1 MTLHS
6 ELLERHRVRPAEA
19 VYWLLLVMV
28 IFVFPQYLAIA
39 TTVIVM
45 CLFALSLD
53 LVLGF
58 AGIVTL
64 GHAAYFGIGAYAAS
78 LIALNGWHEAISGA
92 LLAGLGAAIVAIVI
106 GPFLLLLEGLPLI
119 MVTMAIGAILFE
131 AANKAS
137 WLTGGDD
144 GLRGFDF
151 TSLLGLFAWTIYGN
165 TAYIYSLCWLFILFV
180 VTRYVVSSPFG
191 VALQGI
197 RENRVRMSLIGSP
210 VVGHLVR
217 AYVLSAFMAGIAGA
231 VYAQTNQFV
240 SLEVLST
247 DTSVDVVVMLVLG
260 GIGRLYG
267 ALIGAPVYV
276 LVKHFAAQ
284 WNPYNWMF
292 VIGALLIVAVR
303 FGHGGLLGILQTAMR
318 WLRGLPRQRSGRAT

>member
-1 MTLHS
+1 MTQRS
-6 ELLERHRVRPAEA
+6 ELLERHRFRPVEA
-19 VYWLLLVMV
+19 VYWLLLVIV
-28 IFVFPQYLAIA
+28 VFFFSRYLAIA
-39 TTVIVM
+39 TTVVVM
-45 CLFALSLD
+45 CIFALSLD

-78 LIALNGWHEAISGA
+78 LLALGGWHEAISGA
-92 LLAGLGAAIVAIVI
+92 VLAGLTAAAVALLF
-106 GPFLLLLEGLPLI
+106 GPLVLVLEGLPLI
-119 MVTMAIGAILFE
+119 MVTMAIGAILYE

-144 GLRGFDF
+144 GLRNFDF
-151 TSLLGLFAWTIYGN
+151 SPLLGMFDWDIYGY
-165 TAYIYSLCWLFILFV
+165 TAYLYALGWLLVLYI
-180 VTRYVVSSPFG
+180 VTRRVVGSPFG

-197 RENRVRMSLIGSP
+197 RENRARMRLIGSP

-217 AYVLSAFMAGIAGA
+217 AYVLSAFMAGVAGA
-231 VYAQTNQFV
+231 VYAQANQFV

-247 DTSVDVVVMLVLG
+247 NTSVDVVVMLVLG
-260 GIGRLYG
+260 GIGQLYG

-276 LVKHFAAQ
+276 LVKHFAAE

-292 VIGALLIVAVR
+292 IIGVLLIVAVR
-303 FGHGGLLGILQTAMR
+303 FGRGGLFGMLRTAANWVCNRWRGMR
-318 WLRGLPRQRSGRAT
+318 GGTP

>member
-1 MTLHS
+1 MTLYS
-6 ELLERHRVRPAEA
+6 ELLERHRVRPVEA
-19 VYWLLLVMV
+19 VYWLLLVMIV
-28 IFVFPQYLAIA
+28 FVFSHYLAIA
-39 TTVIVM
+39 TTVVVM
-45 CLFALSLD
+45 ALFALSLD

-78 LIALNGWHEAISGA
+78 LLALGGLHEAIFGA
-92 LLAGLGAAIVAIVI
+92 LLAGITAAIVALLL
-106 GPFLLLLEGLPLI
+106 GPLLLLLEGLPLI

-144 GLRGFDF
+144 GLRGFEF
-151 TSLLGLFAWTIYGN
+151 TPLLGFFDWTIFGY
-165 TAYIYSLCWLFILFV
+165 TAYFYSLAWLFVLFV
-180 VTRYVVSSPFG
+180 VARRVVGSPFG

-197 RENRVRMSLIGSP
+197 RENQVRMRLIGAP

-231 VYAQTNQFV
+231 IYAQTNQFV

-267 ALIGAPVYV
+267 GLVGAPVYV

-292 VIGALLIVAVR
+292 LIGALLIVAVR
-303 FGHGGLLGILQTAMR
+303 FGHGGLLGILSTA
-318 WLRGLPRQRSGRAT
+318 RGSVLGLGRRRTGGTK

>member
-1 MTLHS
+1 MKLQS
-6 ELLERHRVRPAEA
+6 ELLERHQFMPIEA
-19 VYWLLLVMV
+19 VYWLLLVIV
-28 IFVFPQYLAIA
+28 VFVFSDYLAIA
-39 TTVIVM
+39 ATVVIM

-64 GHAAYFGIGAYAAS
+64 GHAAYFGVGAYTAS
-78 LIALNGWHEAISGA
+78 LLALGGLHEAITGA
-92 LLAGLGAAIVAIVI
+92 ILAGLAAAAVALVL
-106 GPFLLLLEGLPLI
+106 GPFVLLLDGLPLI
-119 MVTMAIGAILFE
+119 MVTMAIGAILYE

-144 GLRGFDF
+144 GLRGFEF
-151 TSLLGLFAWTIYGN
+151 APLLGIFRWSVYGY
-165 TAYIYSLCWLFILFV
+165 TAYLYSLGWLFVLFLLTRRV
-180 VTRYVVSSPFG
+180 VGSPFG

-197 RENRVRMSLIGSP
+197 RENRARMRLIGAP

-217 AYVLSAFMAGIAGA
+217 AYVLSAFIAGIAGA
-231 VYAQTNQFV
+231 IYAQINQFV
-240 SLEVLST
+240 SLEVLSI

-260 GIGRLYG
+260 GIGQLYG
-267 ALIGAPVYV
+267 GLIGAPVYV

-292 VIGALLIVAVR
+292 IIGALLIVAVR
-303 FGHGGLLGILQTAMR
+303 FGRGGLLGFLSTAKE
-318 WLRGLPRQRSGRAT
+318 WLLRQWRKATGGAQ

>member
-1 MTLHS
+1 MTLRS
-6 ELLERHRVRPAEA
+6 ELLERHRVRPVEA
-19 VYWLLLVMV
+19 VYWLLLVIV
-28 IFVFPQYLAIA
+28 VFAFSNYLAIA
-39 TTVIVM
+39 TIVVIM

-64 GHAAYFGIGAYAAS
+64 GHAAYFGIGAYGAS
-78 LIALNGWHEAISGA
+78 LIALGGWHEAISGA
-92 LLAGLGAAIVAIVI
+92 VIAGLGAGVVALLI
-106 GPFLLLLEGLPLI
+106 GPLLLMLEGLPLI
-119 MVTMAIGAILFE
+119 MVTLAIGAILFE
-131 AANKAS
+131 AANKAG

-151 TSLLGLFAWTIYGN
+151 DPLLGVFQWTIYGY
-165 TAYIYSLCWLFILFV
+165 TAYLYSLAWLFLLFV
-180 VTRYVVSSPFG
+180 LARRVVGSPFG

-197 RENRVRMSLIGSP
+197 RENQVRMRLIGSP

-231 VYAQTNQFV
+231 IYAQTNQFV

-247 DTSVDVVVMLVLG
+247 DRSVDVVVMLVLG
-260 GIGRLYG
+260 GIGQLYG
-267 ALIGAPVYV
+267 GLIGAPVYV

-284 WNPYNWMF
+284 
-292 VIGALLIVAVR
+292 
-303 FGHGGLLGILQTAMR
+303 
-318 WLRGLPRQRSGRAT
+318 

>member
-1 MTLHS
+1 MKLHS
-6 ELLERHRVRPAEA
+6 ELLERHRFRPIEA
-19 VYWLLLVMV
+19 VYWLLLLSVV
-28 IFVFPQYLAIA
+28 FVFSQYLVIA
-39 TTVIVM
+39 TTVVIM

-58 AGIVTL
+58 AGIITL
-64 GHAAYFGIGAYAAS
+64 GHAAYFGIGAYTAS
-78 LIALNGWHEAISGA
+78 LIALGGLHEAITGAVLAGFTAAVVA
-92 LLAGLGAAIVAIVI
+92 LLI
-106 GPFLLLLEGLPLI
+106 GPFLLLLDGLPLI
-119 MVTMAIGAILFE
+119 MVTMAIGAILYE

-144 GLRGFDF
+144 GLRGLEF
-151 TSLLGLFAWTIYGN
+151 SPLLGLFQWTIYGY
-165 TAYIYSLCWLFILFV
+165 TAYIYSLAWLFILFV
-180 VTRYVVSSPFG
+180 LTRRVVGSPFG

-197 RENRVRMSLIGSP
+197 RENRARMRLIGSP

-260 GIGRLYG
+260 GIAQLYG
-267 ALIGAPVYV
+267 GLIGAPVYV

-292 VIGALLIVAVR
+292 IIGALLIAAVR
-303 FGHGGLLGILQTAMR
+303 FGRGGLLGILRTATASLLGYWRRMT
-318 WLRGLPRQRSGRAT
+318 GGAS

>member
-1 MTLHS
+1 MQLRS
-6 ELLERHRVRPAEA
+6 ELLERHRFRPVEA
-19 VYWLLLVMV
+19 VYWLALVMIV
-28 IFVFPQYLAIA
+28 FVFSHYLAIA
-39 TTVIVM
+39 TTVVVM

-78 LIALNGWHEAISGA
+78 LLALGGLHEAISGA
-92 LLAGLGAAIVAIVI
+92 TLAGLGAAVVALLL

-119 MVTMAIGAILFE
+119 MVTMAIGAILYE
-131 AANKAS
+131 AANKAI

-151 TSLLGLFAWTIYGN
+151 APLLGLFRWSIYGY
-165 TAYIYSLCWLFILFV
+165 TAYLYALAWLFVMFLLTRRV
-180 VTRYVVSSPFG
+180 VGSPFG

-197 RENRVRMSLIGSP
+197 RENRARMRLIGSP

-240 SLEVLST
+240 SLEVLSI

-260 GIGRLYG
+260 GIGQLYG
-267 ALIGAPVYV
+267 GLIGAPVYV

-292 VIGALLIVAVR
+292 IIGVLLIVAVR
-303 FGHGGLLGILQTAMR
+303 FGQGGLLEILRAASAR
-318 WLRGLPRQRSGRAT
+318 LIGLLRKATGGPA

>member
-1 MTLHS
+1 MTLRS

-28 IFVFPQYLAIA
+28 VFAFSNYLAIA
-39 TTVIVM
+39 TTVVIM

-64 GHAAYFGIGAYAAS
+64 GHAAYFGIGAYSAS
-78 LIALNGWHEAISGA
+78 LIALAGWHEAISGA
-92 LLAGLGAAIVAIVI
+92 VIAGLGAALVA
-106 GPFLLLLEGLPLI
+106 LLLGPLLLMLEGLPLI

-131 AANKAS
+131 AANKAG

-151 TSLLGLFAWTIYGN
+151 DPLLGIFRWTIYGY
-165 TAYIYSLCWLFILFV
+165 TAYLYSLAWLFLLFV
-180 VTRYVVSSPFG
+180 VTRRVVGSPFG

-197 RENRVRMSLIGSP
+197 RENQVRMRLIGSP

-217 AYVLSAFMAGIAGA
+217 AYVLSAFMAGVAGA
-231 VYAQTNQFV
+231 IYAQTNQFV
-240 SLEVLST
+240 SLEVLSV

-260 GIGRLYG
+260 GIGQLYG

-292 VIGALLIVAVR
+292 LIGALLIVSVR
-303 FGHGGLLGILQTAMR
+303 FWQGGLLGILRTATGR
-318 WLRGLPRQRSGRAT
+318 LQGFLGKRSGGAK

>member
-1 MTLHS
+1 MKFQS
-6 ELLERHRVRPAEA
+6 ELLERHRFRPIEA
-19 VYWLLLVMV
+19 VYWVLLVMAV
-28 IFVFPQYLAIA
+28 FVFSDYLAIA
-39 TTVIVM
+39 ATVVIM

-64 GHAAYFGIGAYAAS
+64 GHAAYFGVGAYTAS
-78 LIALNGWHEAISGA
+78 LLALGGLHEAITGA
-92 LLAGLGAAIVAIVI
+92 TLAGLTAAAVALVL
-106 GPFLLLLEGLPLI
+106 GPFVLLLDGLPLI
-119 MVTMAIGAILFE
+119 MVTMAIGAIFYE

-151 TSLLGLFAWTIYGN
+151 APLLGIFQWSIYGY
-165 TAYIYSLCWLFILFV
+165 TAYLYSLSWLFVLFLLTRRV
-180 VTRYVVSSPFG
+180 VGSPFG

-197 RENRVRMSLIGSP
+197 RENRARMRLIGAP

-217 AYVLSAFMAGIAGA
+217 AYVLSAFIAGIAGA
-231 VYAQTNQFV
+231 IYAQINQFV
-240 SLEVLST
+240 SLEVLSI

-260 GIGRLYG
+260 GIGQLYG
-267 ALIGAPVYV
+267 GLIGAPVYV

-292 VIGALLIVAVR
+292 IIGALLIVAVR
-303 FGHGGLLGILQTAMR
+303 FGRGGLLGFLSTATE
-318 WLRGLPRQRSGRAT
+318 WLLRHWRKPTGGAP

>member
-1 MTLHS
+1 MRAPRS
-6 ELLERHRVRPAEA
+6 ELLERHRLRAAEPI
-19 VYWLLLVMV
+19 YWLLLAGV
-28 IFVFPQYLAIA
+28 FVLFPQYLAIA
-39 TTVIVM
+39 TTVAVM

-64 GHAAYFGIGAYAAS
+64 GHAAYFGVGAYAAS
-78 LIALNGWHEAISGA
+78 LIALAGWHEAISGA
-92 LLAGLGAAIVAIVI
+92 LISASGAALLASVL

-119 MVTMAIGAILFE
+119 MVTMAIGAVLFE

-137 WLTGGDD
+137 WITGGDD

-151 TSLLGLFAWTIYGN
+151 APLFGVFPWTIYGF
-165 TAYIYSLCWLFILFV
+165 TAYGYSLAWLFVLFLV
-180 VTRYVVSSPFG
+180 ARRVVSSPFG

-197 RENRVRMSLIGSP
+197 RENRARMSLIGSS
-210 VVGHLVR
+210 VVGHLLR

-240 SLEVLST
+240 SLQVLST
-247 DTSVDVVVMLVLG
+247 DSSVDVVVMLVLG
-260 GIGRLYG
+260 GIGSLYG

-292 VIGALLIVAVR
+292 VIGALLIFAVR
-303 FGHGGLLGILQTAMR
+303 FGQGGLLGIMQTVTR
-318 WLRGLPRQRSGRAT
+318 WLRALNRSDAAS

>member
-6 ELLERHRVRPAEA
+6 ELLERHRARPAEA
-19 VYWLLLVMV
+19 AYWLLLAMV

-39 TTVIVM
+39 TTAAVM

-64 GHAAYFGIGAYAAS
+64 GHAAYFGIGAYAAA
-78 LIALNGWHEAISGA
+78 LIASGGWHEAISGA
-92 LLAGLGAAIVAIVI
+92 MLAGLGAAVVAVAIA
-106 GPFLLLLEGLPLI
+106 PFLLLLEGLPLI

-131 AANKAS
+131 AGNKAN

-151 TSLLGLFAWTIYGN
+151 APLLGLFAWTIYGY
-165 TAYIYSLCWLFILFV
+165 TAYAYSLVWLFVLFV
-180 VTRYVVSSPFG
+180 VARRVVSSPFG

-197 RENRVRMSLIGSP
+197 RENRVRMHLIGSP

-231 VYAQTNQFV
+231 IYAQTNQFV
-240 SLEVLST
+240 SLEVLSI

-260 GIGRLYG
+260 GIGQLYG

-276 LVKHFAAQ
+276 LVKHFAAL

-303 FGHGGLLGILQTAMR
+303 FGHGGLLGILQLATR
-318 WLRGLPRQRSGRAT
+318 WLRGLVRRGSGEAT